1 MMPSL
6 LGVDNGLTVT
16 KSVVFD
22 IDGRQLSVARRLI
35 PQHLPKPHWV
45 ERDMSGLWHAT
56 AESIQEAIAT
66 SGRPSSDIIGVAVTA
81 HGDGLY
87 LLDKNNDPVRPGILS
102 LDSRADAVIRHWS
115 AEGVCERALAMT
127 GQAPHVSAPSALLA
141 WLKENEP
148 DNFRNIAHVVSC
160 KDWLRYCL
168 TGTVGTDRTEASS
181 SFTDVQTQHYTDEA
195 LRLFGLD
202 SLTPTLPQV
211 TDSTEV
217 VGQVTGTAAES
228 TGLMPGT
235 PVVAGLHDVVASALG
250 VGGHRAG
257 SVDIVAG
264 TYSINEIV
272 SKAPKV
278 DSRWF
283 CRNGLYKNE
292 WHSMS
297 ISPAS
302 AANYDWFLNTLCEA
316 EKKAAEASRTNIHK
330 ALANEIE
337 NALGEPSALF
347 FHPYLYGSPH
357 GSVASAGF
365 FGLRGWHT
373 RGDML
378 AAVLSGIAFNHRYHI
393 DALKDGF
400 SVSEARL
407 TGGISRRPVYAQL
420 FADVLNMPVNVVGT
434 EEAAAF
440 GAALCAGAGVGV
452 YDNPHA
458 DPRDLAELNCTY
470 FPDAG
475 KQKKWERHYDVFNR
489 LNETFREIWPEIE
502 GLSE

>member
-1 MMPSL
+1 MPSL
-6 LGVDNGLTVT
+6 LGVDSGLTVT

-22 IDGRQLSVARRLI
+22 LDGRQLSVARRRV

-45 ERDMSGLWHAT
+45 ERDMTGLWHAT
-56 AESIQEAIAT
+56 AESIREAIAT

-87 LLDKNNDPVRPGILS
+87 LLDNNQAPVRSGILS
-102 LDSRADAVIRHWS
+102 LDSRADDVIRRWS
-115 AEGVCERALAMT
+115 ADGVCDKALAIT

-141 WLKENEP
+141 WLEENEP

-168 TGTVGTDRTEASS
+168 TGTVGTDRTEAST
-181 SFTDVQTQHYTDEA
+181 SFTDVYTQQYSDEA
-195 LRLFGLD
+195 LTLFGLD
-202 SLTPTLPQV
+202 SLAPSLPQV
-211 TDSTEV
+211 TASTEV
-217 VGQVTGTAAES
+217 IGQVTGTAAES

-250 VGGHRAG
+250 VGGHRVG
-257 SVDIVAG
+257 GVDIVAG
-264 TYSINEIV
+264 TYSINETV

-278 DSRWF
+278 DPRWF
-283 CRNGLYKNE
+283 CRNGLYMNE
-292 WHSMS
+292 WHNMS

-316 EKKAAEASRTNIHK
+316 EKKTAEKSQTDIHN

-337 NALGEPSALF
+337 NALSNPSTLF
-347 FHPYLYGSPH
+347 FHPYLYGSPY

-365 FGLRGWHT
+365 FGLHGWHT

-393 DALKDGF
+393 DALKEEF
-400 SVSEARL
+400 PVAEARL
-407 TGGISRRPVYAQL
+407 TGGISRRPAYAQL
-420 FADVLNMPVNVVGT
+420 FSDVLNMPINVIST
-434 EEAAAF
+434 DEAAAF
-440 GAALCAGAGVGV
+440 GAALCAGSGVGV

-458 DPRDLAELNCTY
+458 DPRELSELKVTY
-470 FPDAG
+470 FPDD
-475 KQKKWERHYDVFNR
+475 KKHKKWKRHYEVFNR
-489 LNETFREIWPEIE
+489 LNETFQDIWPEIE
-502 GLSE
+502 GLSQ